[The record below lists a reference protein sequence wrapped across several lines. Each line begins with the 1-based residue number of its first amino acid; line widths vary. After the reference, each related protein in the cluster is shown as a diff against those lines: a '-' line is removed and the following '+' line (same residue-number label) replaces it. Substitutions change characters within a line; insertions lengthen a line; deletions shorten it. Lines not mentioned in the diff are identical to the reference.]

1 MEISFV
7 PSVLLERLILVFAWC
22 ILPLV
27 YGVELAGLLEDP
39 TFSVGMISGFT
50 RGAMDLTYLVQNFVK
65 AGQFIPGA
73 FRGRLLTWPRAF
85 ESGVY
90 CRALRVVFFIPM
102 LNIFAA
108 SRFPVFISNF
118 GCTWVAGTASC

>member
-1 MEISFV
+1 MF
-7 PSVLLERLILVFAWC
+7 PSVLLGRAILVFTWC

-39 TFSVGMISGFT
+39 TFSVGMISRFT
-50 RGAMDLTYLVQNFVK
+50 RGTMDLTYLVQNFVE

-73 FRGRLLTWPRAF
+73 FRGWLLLTWPRAS

-90 CRALRVVFFIPM
+90 RRALRVVFFIPT
-102 LNIFAA
+102 LIIFAA
-108 SRFPVFISNF
+108 S
-118 GCTWVAGTASC
+118 